1 MLDAP
6 PPPSPP
12 IHSSAQKSS
21 HRSPCPRQRAVRRGA
36 LGRGLLG
43 CTGWGKLLCASV
55 GGRSGGC
62 RTCDAGCRTWL
73 FLLLLVS
80 VLQGWFLSPSCSE
93 LLRCAGFSSPLRPL
107 LCPKWIGGAKAVF
120 FFVLFFLLKS
130 FVPLFGL
137 WLVLLGRSPHTQLPA
152 AHPSLL
158 SPGHGDGAAGVRL
171 SRTQSAQCWD
181 GWRCAVL
188 RSGAGCGAALAWLRM
203 AAFAFIL
210 DFYCD
215 RRACIRVLRVCSA
228 TGPGLWMSAPQ
239 AVALGSWSSFFL
251 SYFSSWIQAAL
262 CSGFPSVSVLK
273 FGKWRGER
281 LTLLFSS
288 ILEAV
293 FWHRDTKLSGAWP
306 VLLFFALRPRN
317 AGLLPAP

>member
-1 MLDAP
+1 ML
-6 PPPSPP
+6 
-12 IHSSAQKSS
+12 H
-21 HRSPCPRQRAVRRGA
+21 
-36 LGRGLLG
+36 
-43 CTGWGKLLCASV
+43 
-55 GGRSGGC
+55 
-62 RTCDAGCRTWL
+62 
-73 FLLLLVS
+73 
-80 VLQGWFLSPSCSE
+80 
-93 LLRCAGFSSPLRPL
+93 
-107 LCPKWIGGAKAVF
+107 
-120 FFVLFFLLKS
+120 
-130 FVPLFGL
+130 
-137 WLVLLGRSPHTQLPA
+137 
-152 AHPSLL
+152 
-158 SPGHGDGAAGVRL
+158 
-171 SRTQSAQCWD
+171 
-181 GWRCAVL
+181 
-188 RSGAGCGAALAWLRM
+188 SGAGCRAALAWLRM

-317 AGLLPAP
+317 AGLLPAPRPWTAHGAAPAPAPAAVAVTQGTGLPLPRPHLHFTHIHHHPLLPTRGAAPAQL